1 MTSNDFELY
10 YFQQIFKVQ
19 QMFLEKG
26 NIQDS
31 FQDVLDLA
39 KEASDS
45 NFVGS
50 ILLDTKNGEVLRY
63 FFSEFSEQKFP
74 LKAIINK
81 IVRKSNLNNGG
92 VELIFDKLKF
102 DTKNEI
108 LEWTYA
114 LSSIGI
120 KQGVC
125 LVLVMMGPKL
135 TRQDQLK
142 KYLNNTVNCLRIILR
157 SAGDYQF
164 KKLSSEI
171 SDKKYSFVNFLEEAT
186 DIICV
191 FDKEFE
197 PIYSSSSFREILGFC
212 PDRNNKELFLDKF
225 LNGRK
230 ERITLFSNQD
240 NRGQFEIETKSG
252 KKLWF
257 DTVFSPIKNENG
269 DVEALLAVS
278 RDISK
283 EEKLKSTQKFAL
295 QKEKE
300 LNSSKSQFISI
311 TSHEFKTPLSTIK
324 SSVEICKI
332 ELERNTDKFPSREKF
347 NKHFKRINGEAD
359 RMNTLL
365 NNLLNLEK
373 INQGVIQVKLKKK
386 YLNNYLNTV
395 LENYLDQDLIFLDID
410 LQEDFKIS
418 LDEDLVRQSL
428 FNLVENALKYGS
440 RDLKPVVKTYLLDDE
455 LNLCV
460 QDFGE
465 GISDEDKKNLF
476 KPFYRASNS
485 HKYEKGSGLGLMIT
499 QKFIELV
506 GGKVS
511 FKSELGKGST
521 FTIHLPLSIEK

>member
-1 MTSNDFELY
+1 
-10 YFQQIFKVQ
+10 
-19 QMFLEKG
+19 MFLENG

-45 NFVGS
+45 DFVGA
-50 ILLDTKNGEVLRY
+50 ILLDPKNGEVLRY
-63 FFSEFSEQKFP
+63 FFSECSELGFP
-74 LKAIINK
+74 LKALLKK
-81 IVRKSNLNNGG
+81 IVKKSNLKNDG
-92 VELIFDKLKF
+92 VELIFDKVKF
-102 DTKNEI
+102 DSSNETS
-108 LEWTYA
+108 EWTYA
-114 LSSIGI
+114 LNSIGL
-120 KQGVC
+120 KQGLC
-125 LVLVMMGPKL
+125 LVLVMLDPKL
-135 TRQDQLK
+135 TERDQLK
-142 KYLNNTVNCLRIILR
+142 KYLNTTVNCLQIILK
-157 SAGDYQF
+157 SVDDYQF
-164 KKLSSEI
+164 KNLSSGA
-171 SDKKYSFVNFLEEAT
+171 SDKKYSFVDFLEEAT

-197 PIYSSSSFREILGFC
+197 PIYTSSSFKEILGFC

-225 LNGRK
+225 LNGQK
-230 ERITLFSNQD
+230 ERITSFSNQD
-240 NRGQFEIETKSG
+240 NRCQFEIDAKSG

-257 DTVFSPIKNENG
+257 DTVFSPVRNENG
-269 DVEALLAVS
+269 EVEAFLAVS

-283 EEKLKSTQKFAL
+283 EEKLKSNQKFAL

-332 ELERNTDKFPSREKF
+332 ELERNTDAFPSREKF
-347 NKHFKRINGEAD
+347 NKHFKRINSEAD

-373 INQGVIQVKLKKK
+373 INQGVVQVKLKKK
-386 YLNNYLNTV
+386 YINNYLNTV
-395 LENYLDQDLIFLDID
+395 LENYIDQDLIFLDID
-410 LQEDFKIS
+410 LQQDFKIT
-418 LDEDLVRQSL
+418 LDEDLIRQSL
-428 FNLVENALKYGS
+428 LNLVENALKYGS
-440 RDLKPVVKTYLLDDE
+440 RDLKPVVKTYLMDDE

-465 GISDEDKKNLF
+465 GISDVDKKNLF

-499 QKFIELV
+499 QKFVELL

-511 FKSELGKGST
+511 FISELGKGST
-521 FTIHLPLSIEK
+521 FTIHLPLSHGK